1 MQAIHGQWGRS
12 PSVVA
17 ITIQKTKRP
26 NFLYAKTVVRD
37 AMNPPFQPNVNE
49 QISSA
54 QVPRVPLAAAA
65 PPGENCDSRITI
77 DGRMCG
83 ATAALQVGRT
93 KLRHHSPLQND
104 RPTAYLQ
111 FAPPWK
117 SDRAHVYQTRR
128 RRRRRGRNKH
138 PLLPFWTRKT
148 PIVLGVPRL
157 QGAARY
163 RAYIGGN

>member
-1 MQAIHGQWGRS
+1 MHTAYINRRPVAGYTRAMGSVASR
-12 PSVVA
+12 SVVA

-104 RPTAYLQ
+104 RPT
-111 FAPPWK
+111 
-117 SDRAHVYQTRR
+117 DRLFTVCTSLEIGQSTC
-128 RRRRRGRNKH
+128 
-138 PLLPFWTRKT
+138 LPNEEEEEGT
-148 PIVLGVPRL
+148 
-157 QGAARY
+157 Q
-163 RAYIGGN
+163 